1 MSPKLRRSAIVLAF
15 AFPLVAG
22 GFVIGRHYPVDGLRL
37 FQSVYSVV
45 SAEAV
50 DSLTPDS
57 IYTVAARGL
66 VAALDDPY
74 ATLFSRQEF
83 ERFSRN
89 DLGNRYGGVGLR
101 IVRIR
106 GAIQVWRVIPG
117 APAEAAGVQRGD
129 RIVEIGDS
137 AVNDGWNTDRVAGS
151 LTGVPGTVAHVTFAR
166 HLTNERYTVD
176 LTRAVIS
183 VSAVPFVTVLEGGV
197 GYVPIQRFSD
207 RSSIDVAAALQRAQA
222 AGATS
227 FVLDLRGNLGGSL
240 DQAVRMTN
248 LFVEPGRPVVEVV
261 TRHEADTL
269 RGGRAPVVA
278 ERTPVVVLVDSLT
291 ASASE
296 ILAGALQD
304 YDRALLVG
312 TNSYGK
318 GVVQNAY
325 NLADGWIVK
334 LTTGRWYTPVGR
346 PLQRTRADSARA
358 QRPVFRSAG
367 GRQILGG
374 GGVTPDVIVFN
385 DTLAASAQSVS
396 RLLNIRAAAVNDA
409 LDGYAGELEATVGT
423 DVTVQ
428 PAMRRELIR
437 RLHTAGVLIPDSLDR
452 AAGEYL
458 DRILE
463 GRLTGLILS
472 DSTAFLRGVP
482 RDIQLGRALQLL
494 HSAQSQQELLAQ
506 AQRRPGR
513 G

>member
-1 MSPKLRRSAIVLAF
+1 MSSKLRRSAIVLSL

-22 GFVIGRHYPVDGLRL
+22 GFVVGRHYPVDGFRL
-37 FQSVYSVV
+37 FQSVYSLVA
-45 SAEAV
+45 AEAV
-50 DSLTPDS
+50 DSLTADS

-106 GAIQVWRVIPG
+106 GGIQVWRVIPG

-129 RIVEIGDS
+129 RIVQVGDS
-137 AVNDGWNTDRVAGS
+137 ATDGWTTDRVANT

-166 HLTNERYTVD
+166 HLTGERYSVD
-176 LTRAVIS
+176 LTRAVVS
-183 VSAVPFVTVLEGGV
+183 VSAVPFVTVLDGGI
-197 GYVPIQRFSD
+197 GYVPVQRFSD
-207 RSSIDVAAALQRAQA
+207 RSSSDVAAAIQRAQA
-222 AGATS
+222 GGATS
-227 FVLDLRGNLGGSL
+227 FIIDLRGNLGGSL

-248 LFVEPGRPVVEVV
+248 LFVEAGRPVVEVQ
-261 TRHEADTL
+261 TRHESDTL
-269 RGGRAPVVA
+269 RGVRAPLIPD
-278 ERTPVVVLVDSLT
+278 RTPVVVLVDSST

-312 TNSYGK
+312 TNSFGK
-318 GVVQNAY
+318 GVVQQAY

-346 PLQRTRADSARA
+346 PLQRTRADSLRA

-385 DTLAASAQSVS
+385 DTLAASAQSVG

-409 LDGYAGELEATVGT
+409 LDGYAGELEPTVGADIAT
-423 DVTVQ
+423 Q
-428 PAMRRELIR
+428 PAWRRELIR
-437 RLHTAGVLIPDSLDR
+437 RLHTAGVLIPDSLDG
-452 AAGEYL
+452 AAGGYL

-463 GRLTGLILS
+463 GRLVGLVLS
-472 DSTAFLRGVP
+472 DSAAFLRNVP
-482 RDIQLGRALQLL
+482 RDVQLGRALMLL
-494 HSAQSQQELLAQ
+494 RSAQSQQELLAQ
-506 AQRRPGR
+506 AQRRAGR